1 VLPIQPGIGRE
12 GRTPMGRPRSDGSP
26 GLNTVLQLEVLE
38 AREVPAINILIDYTL
53 DLPAYGGTGFFTSH
67 PAARQVMEQV
77 AYEMGQRIDARLAA
91 ISPSGGNTWT
101 ATVYHPGTGSLYS
114 IANLRVPADTI
125 IVYVGG
131 RSIPGAEAGFGGYG
145 GYSWSG
151 SASWG
156 QLLATRQWSGFS
168 LWGGSIAFDS
178 SRNWY
183 FGLDPSGLR
192 ADQLDFYS
200 AAVHELGHVLG
211 IGTARQWWS
220 QVQGN
225 QFVGRQAQS
234 IYGGPV
240 PLSSERAHWAD
251 GVRVNGQAAAMSPYL
266 YYGRRVHWSA
276 LDQAALY
283 DLGWGAPAPA
293 GLSVR
298 FPATRPPVLVSSA
311 GDPTVRVYGFDA
323 TGNVSFSGLSFTP
336 FGVQYR
342 GTIRA
347 TSADVNG
354 DGWVDYLFAT
364 GPGVGARVRVVDG
377 VTGADLLPVTS
388 VLGGFGGGVFL
399 AAGDIDGDGRAEV
412 AIGADAGGDPVVT
425 LARLVSGQLQYLH
438 YIQVLHPLAR
448 SGVRVAMGDI
458 NGDGRADLI
467 TSAGPGWSPVVRIY
481 DGAALAS
488 GQIRL
493 QSPAFFA
500 FPSAWRNGVNIT
512 AGDLDGDGRAE
523 LMTSLDA
530 GGLSLV
536 RVWNGTTTPGTMSLR
551 VQFFANGST
560 NRDGIRLL
568 ARDVDGTGR
577 ASLITAPASG
587 SSAWLRVLRLNAASI
602 LPLPPIF
609 PPSTIPALEG
619 VFVG

>member
-1 VLPIQPGIGRE
+1 ME
-12 GRTPMGRPRSDGSP
+12 RPKSGGSY
-26 GLNTVLQLEVLE
+26 GTAAFLGLEVLE
-38 AREVPAINILIDYTL
+38 EREVPSITIRIDYSL
-53 DLPAYGGTGFFTSH
+53 DSPANGGTGFFTTH

-91 ISPSGGNTWT
+91 ISPSGNNTWT

-114 IANLRVPADTI
+114 VANLRVPADTI

-156 QLLATRQWSGFS
+156 QLLATRQWNGFS

-225 QFVGRQAQS
+225 QFVGRHAQS
-234 IYGGPV
+234 VYGGPV

-251 GVRVNGQAAAMSPYL
+251 GVRVSGQAAAMSPYL
-266 YYGRRVHWSA
+266 YYGRRVGWSA

-283 DLGWGAPAPA
+283 DLGWAAPAPVGFA
-293 GLSVR
+293 VR
-298 FPATRPPVLVSSA
+298 YPVTRPPVLVSSA
-311 GDPTVRVYGFDA
+311 GNPTVQVYGFDA

-336 FGVQYR
+336 FGANYR

-364 GPGVGARVRVVDG
+364 GPGPAARVRIVDG
-377 VTGADLLPVTS
+377 ATGTDLLPTTS

-412 AIGADAGGDPVVT
+412 AISADAGGSPVVT
-425 LARLVSGQLQYLH
+425 VARVAQGQLQYLS

-448 SGVRVAMGDI
+448 SGVRVAMGDV

-467 TSAGPGWSPVVRIY
+467 ASAGPGWSPVVRIY

-488 GQIRL
+488 GQVRL
-493 QSPAFFA
+493 QRPAFFA
-500 FPSAWRNGVNIT
+500 FDPAWRTGVNVT
-512 AGDLDGDGRAE
+512 AGDLDGDGHAE

-536 RVWNGTTTPGTMSLR
+536 RVWNGETADKALSLR
-551 VQFFANGST
+551 LQFFANGWTDRS
-560 NRDGIRLL
+560 GIRLL
-568 ARDVDGTGR
+568 ARDVDGSGR
-577 ASLITAPASG
+577 TSLITAPASG
-587 SSAWLRVLRLNAASI
+587 SFAWLRVLRLNAASV

-609 PPSTIPALEG
+609 PPSSISALQG
-619 VFVG
+619 IFVG

>member
-1 VLPIQPGIGRE
+1 ME
-12 GRTPMGRPRSDGSP
+12 RPKSGGSY
-26 GLNTVLQLEVLE
+26 GSAAFLGLEVLE
-38 AREVPAINILIDYTL
+38 EREVPSISIRIDYSL
-53 DLPAYGGTGFFTSH
+53 DSPANGGTGFFTTH

-91 ISPSGGNTWT
+91 ISPSGNNTWT

-114 IANLRVPADTI
+114 IPNLRVPADTI

-234 IYGGPV
+234 VYGGPV

-251 GVRVNGQAAAMSPYL
+251 SVRVRGQAAAMSPYL
-266 YYGRRVHWSA
+266 YYGRRVGWSA

-283 DLGWGAPAPA
+283 DLGWVAPAPA
-293 GLSVR
+293 GLAVR
-298 FPATRPPVLVSSA
+298 FPVTHPPVLVSSA
-311 GDPTVRVYGFDA
+311 GNPTVQVYGFDA

-336 FGVQYR
+336 FGANYR
-342 GTIRA
+342 GVIRA

-364 GPGVGARVRVVDG
+364 GPGAAARVRIVDG
-377 VTGADLLPVTS
+377 VTGADLLPVTA

-412 AIGADAGGDPVVT
+412 AISADAGGSPVVT
-425 LARLVSGQLQYLH
+425 VARVAQGQLQYLS

-448 SGVRVAMGDI
+448 SGVRVAMGDV

-467 TSAGPGWSPVVRIY
+467 ASAGPGWSPVVRIY
-481 DGAALAS
+481 DGAALAD
-488 GQIRL
+488 GQVRL
-493 QSPAFFA
+493 QRPAFFA
-500 FPSAWRNGVNIT
+500 FDPTWRNGVNVT

-536 RVWNGTTTPGTMSLR
+536 RVWNGVDSSEALSLR
-551 VQFFANGST
+551 LQFFANGVTDRS
-560 NRDGIRLL
+560 GIRLL
-568 ARDVDGTGR
+568 ARDVDGSGR
-577 ASLITAPASG
+577 TSLITAPASG
-587 SSAWLRVLRLNAASI
+587 SLAWLRVLRLNAASV

-609 PPSTIPALEG
+609 PPSSISALQG
-619 VFVG
+619 IFVG